1 MRDIDICVAKQ
12 TKIEAPYNHICDF
25 SRGILNVCLCAL
37 TFNTCSEVTDMVIGG
52 FYFLILADHR
62 MTIYLPEGCALAGS
76 ENLFIF
82 GEIWG
87 SIGRLRLTVEL
98 VFEGLTFCFQCQCCR
113 I

>member
-1 MRDIDICVAKQ
+1 
-12 TKIEAPYNHICDF
+12 
-25 SRGILNVCLCAL
+25 
-37 TFNTCSEVTDMVIGG
+37 MVIGG

-87 SIGRLRLTVEL
+87 EYWEVAAGCGVGFRQFRLTHFFVS
-98 VFEGLTFCFQCQCCR
+98 R
-113 I
+113 INLKNISYISY

>member
-1 MRDIDICVAKQ
+1 MAKQ

-25 SRGILNVCLCAL
+25 SRGILNVSVQANIQYAA
-37 TFNTCSEVTDMVIGG
+37 TKVTDMVIGG

-87 SIGRLRLTVEL
+87 SIGRLRLAVGL
-98 VFEGLTFCFQCQCCR
+98 VFVSLD
-113 I
+113 

>member
-1 MRDIDICVAKQ
+1 M
-12 TKIEAPYNHICDF
+12 
-25 SRGILNVCLCAL
+25 ILESEEPEEL
-37 TFNTCSEVTDMVIGG
+37 TIASFPDS
-52 FYFLILADHR
+52 A
-62 MTIYLPEGCALAGS
+62 IYLPEGCALAGS

-87 SIGRLRLTVEL
+87 SIGRLRLAVEL

>member
-1 MRDIDICVAKQ
+1 MAKQ

-25 SRGILNVCLCAL
+25 SRGILNVRLCAL

-52 FYFLILADHR
+52 FYFLILADYR

-87 SIGRLRLTVEL
+87 SIGRLRLAVGL
-98 VFEGLTFCFQCQCCR
+98 VFVSLD
-113 I
+113 

>member
-1 MRDIDICVAKQ
+1 
-12 TKIEAPYNHICDF
+12 
-25 SRGILNVCLCAL
+25 
-37 TFNTCSEVTDMVIGG
+37 MVIGG

-87 SIGRLRLTVEL
+87 SIGRLQFRLTYFFVCKINL
-98 VFEGLTFCFQCQCCR
+98 KN
-113 I
+113 ISYISY

>member
-1 MRDIDICVAKQ
+1 MDASVQANIQPVV
-12 TKIEAPYNHICDF
+12 TK
-25 SRGILNVCLCAL
+25 
-37 TFNTCSEVTDMVIGG
+37 VTDMVIGG
-52 FYFLILADHR
+52 FYFLILADYR
-62 MTIYLPEGCALAGS
+62 MIIYLPEGCALAGS

-87 SIGRLRLTVEL
+87 SIGRLRLAVEL

>member
-1 MRDIDICVAKQ
+1 
-12 TKIEAPYNHICDF
+12 
-25 SRGILNVCLCAL
+25 
-37 TFNTCSEVTDMVIGG
+37 MVIGG

-87 SIGRLRLTVEL
+87 SIGRLRLAVEL
-98 VFEGLTFCFQCQCCR
+98 VFEGLTFAFSVNAAESNLPLK
-113 I
+113 